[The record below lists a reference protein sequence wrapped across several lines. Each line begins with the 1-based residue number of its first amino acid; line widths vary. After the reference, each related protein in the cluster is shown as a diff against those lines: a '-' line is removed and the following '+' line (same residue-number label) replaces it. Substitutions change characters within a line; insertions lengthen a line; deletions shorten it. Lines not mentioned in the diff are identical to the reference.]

1 MFHSVALTFLSLGVA
16 VGTAGAVAGGAPA
29 PSAVPATPAPAAA
42 AAPAS
47 GTFAIALDDP
57 TSVLVESV
65 RGGKCELT
73 GASTLTLSGT
83 LAGSTQGTST
93 VLIFA
98 PCSEATN
105 APPGTYFDHFTF
117 EGTFSGT
124 VHGAAA
130 TGTLTYSGVTQPG
143 GDINN
148 ALMKLRGGAW
158 ATLHADARP
167 DPERP
172 GIFLGTYEGKAKH

>member
-1 MFHSVALTFLSLGVA
+1 MFTSVALTFLSFGVA
-16 VGTAGAVAGGAPA
+16 VGAAAAVAGGAHA
-29 PSAVPATPAPAAA
+29 PSAVPVKPAPAAA
-42 AAPAS
+42 AAAA
-47 GTFAIALDDP
+47 GTFDIALDDP
-57 TSVLVESV
+57 ASVLVEPV

-73 GASTLTLSGT
+73 GTSTLSLSGT
-83 LAGSTQGTST
+83 LAGSAQGTST

-98 PCSEATN
+98 PCSEATI
-105 APPGTYFDHFTF
+105 APPGTYFDLFSF

-124 VHGAAA
+124 VHGAVA
-130 TGTLTYSGVTQPG
+130 TGTIIYSGVTQPG

-158 ATLHADARP
+158 ATLHADAGL